1 MSYPDSNHPLSALA
15 RKQWPRLKRFF
26 KSKVAEPDCYDLT
39 QETLLAFVRAN
50 PQQIRNPEAYLW
62 GIARKRLLGYYER
75 KRPTEKFES
84 TRISVAELGGGG
96 LSSQLDRRRRLIAAL
111 AHLPMD
117 QQVAFELRFGEE
129 LALQEVADA
138 MEISLATVK
147 RYLQAATVKLRAV
160 LEQPEFA
167 SERADERMVI
177 DAYRAD

>member
-1 MSYPDSNHPLSALA
+1 MTESASNHPLAILA

-39 QETLLAFVRAN
+39 QETLLAFVRAA
-50 PQQIRNPEAYLW
+50 PQRVQNPEAYLW
-62 GIARKRLLGYYER
+62 GIARKRLLSYYER

-84 TRISVAELGGGG
+84 SRMSAAELGGS
-96 LSSQLDRRRRLIAAL
+96 LSSQLDRRRRLVAAL
-111 AHLPMD
+111 AHLPID

-129 LALQEVADA
+129 LALQEVADV

-147 RYLQAATVKLRAV
+147 RYLQAATSKLREI
-160 LEQPEFA
+160 LRQPEFA
-167 SERADERMVI
+167 DARADERMVV

>member
-1 MSYPDSNHPLSALA
+1 MTDPASHPLSALA

-39 QETLLAFVRAN
+39 QETLLAFVRAD
-50 PQQIRNPEAYLW
+50 PQKISNPEAYLW
-62 GIARKRLLGYYER
+62 GIAHKRLLSYYER

-84 TRISVAELGGGG
+84 TSMSIAELGGS
-96 LSSQLDRRRRLIAAL
+96 LSSQLDRRRRLVAAL
-111 AHLPMD
+111 AHLPVA

-147 RYLQAATVKLRAV
+147 RYLQAAT
-160 LEQPEFA
+160 LELQTILSKPEFA
-167 SERADERMVI
+167 DARANERMVVE
-177 DAYRAD
+177 AYRAD